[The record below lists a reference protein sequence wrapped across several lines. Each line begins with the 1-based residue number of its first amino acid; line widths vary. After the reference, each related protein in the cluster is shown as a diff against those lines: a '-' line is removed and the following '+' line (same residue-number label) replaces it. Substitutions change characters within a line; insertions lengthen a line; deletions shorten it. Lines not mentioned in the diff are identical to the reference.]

1 VPSLLTFARWA
12 KLFLLSP
19 AGIRERSR
27 SILRSF
33 YFYIIPGTWALLLLL
48 LIPLEDARPG
58 SAQAAYDHAWNLFLM
73 GRLTDSQQ
81 EAEQGYKQFQ
91 NSNTEWASR
100 FQILEAEAMLWRGMS
115 DDALRLLAAYPNSTN
130 SDDNV
135 RKLAIQ
141 AIALAHK
148 HQLSKAG
155 EKLAQAEYLCKTE
168 TLASCG
174 YVFNVLGNLAIMQG
188 NIHEASQHFLG
199 CLSFAQVHNNRF
211 LEASALIN
219 LGWIALQIDHFD
231 EAVDWSQNAHRIS
244 IEIGAQGLAQASA
257 GNLGWAYFQLG
268 DDERALELF
277 LDAEKSAT
285 RLGNLRD
292 ELKWISDAGYI
303 YRDTGDSDRAA
314 QSYRRALNL
323 ARQINSKEDI
333 VNALEDLARVSVVS
347 GKLDE
352 ASAYLDQV
360 TSMESASA
368 KGLSGYVMLTQGILA
383 AARHQDQQAETLFRA
398 IQSNPANPTTTRL
411 GAGDELAG
419 LYELEGNTKA
429 AERTYIITLTAFE
442 SARAQLRNENSRL
455 PFAANAT
462 GIYDHYIHLLVEQGR
477 SAEALAT
484 ADQSRARTLAQGL
497 GLAESKTSY
506 HTSQSVL
513 KVQIAEKL
521 SSGAKAHPLFS
532 ASCGTTKVVPF
543 QNRTFNT
550 GCSVLNPRQI
560 AQSSGATLL
569 FYWLGSERSY
579 LWAITPAKIAL
590 FPLPAQKEIAAR
602 VERYRK
608 ALLDAEDPQQTGNE
622 DGETLYQL
630 LVAPAAKLIRPNS
643 PVMILADG
651 ALNQLNF
658 ETLLAPGP
666 GVSPQVTPGAG
677 AHYWI
682 DDQTLLSAPSLE
694 LLAAA
699 RPAAGGSRKL
709 LLLGN
714 PVTPSPEYPSLPLF
728 GLEMT
733 QIAGH
738 FASRQAAVFAGQQA
752 TPAAYL
758 GSNPAQYAY
767 IHFVSHAIASRADP
781 LDSAII
787 LSGSTLSGGR
797 TGEESYK
804 LYAREIMQHPIDARL
819 VTISACYGSGT
830 RSYAGEGLV
839 GLSWAFL
846 RAGAHNVIGA
856 LWEVSDDSTPRLM
869 DALYQGLADGQ
880 NPASALRRAKLNLL
894 HSPGKFRAPYY
905 WAPFQIYTRR

>member
-1 VPSLLTFARWA
+1 M
-12 KLFLLSP
+12 LS
-19 AGIRERSR
+19 
-27 SILRSF
+27 
-33 YFYIIPGTWALLLLL
+33 
-48 LIPLEDARPG
+48 IPLEDARPG
-58 SAQAAYDHAWNLFLM
+58 RAQAAYDHAWKLFQH
-73 GRLTDSQQ
+73 GRLADSQQ
-81 EAEQGYKQFQ
+81 EARQGYEQSRI
-91 NSNTEWASR
+91 SNPEWASK
-100 FQILEAEAMLWRGMS
+100 FQLLEAEDMVWRGMY
-115 DDALRLLAAYPNSTN
+115 DDALRILAAFPASSNPEGI
-130 SDDNV
+130 V
-135 RKLAIQ
+135 RKLALESVIFTHQ
-141 AIALAHK
+141 QKLRLA
-148 HQLSKAG
+148 
-155 EKLAQAEYLCKTE
+155 
-168 TLASCG
+168 
-174 YVFNVLGNLAIMQG
+174 
-188 NIHEASQHFLG
+188 
-199 CLSFAQVHNNRF
+199 
-211 LEASALIN
+211 
-219 LGWIALQIDHFD
+219 D
-231 EAVDWSQNAHRIS
+231 
-244 IEIGAQGLAQASA
+244 QGLAQAENLCKSA
-257 GNLGWAYFQLG
+257 DFTACGDVLRARGILAIKQGQVPEAHQYFVESLSFARSHHDRWLEANAALNLGWAALKVDHYDEAAEWSKSSYQVAVEVGAENLAQIASGNLGWAYYQLG
-268 DDERALELF
+268 DAERSLNIF
-277 LDAEKSAT
+277 LDAEKRAI

-303 YRDTGDSDRAA
+303 YRDIGDLTRAA
-314 QSYRRALNL
+314 QSYRQALDL
-323 ARQINSKEDI
+323 AKRINSKEDI
-333 VNALEDLARVSVVS
+333 ENALEDLARVSVGS

-352 ASAYLDQV
+352 ASAYHDQV
-360 TSMESASA
+360 TSMESASG
-368 KGLSGYVMLTQGILA
+368 KGLSGYVMLTQGMLA
-383 AARHQDQQAETLFRA
+383 AARHQNQQAETLFRA
-398 IQSNPANPTTTRL
+398 VQSNPSNPTTTRL
-411 GAGDELAG
+411 GAGDELAR

-429 AERTYIITLTAFE
+429 AEQSYKTTLTAFE
-442 SARAQLRNENSRL
+442 SARAQLKREDSRL
-455 PFAANAT
+455 PFAANAN
-462 GIYDHYIHLLVEQGR
+462 GIYDHYIHLLVEQVRGE
-477 SAEALAT
+477 EALAA

-497 GLAESKTSY
+497 GVAESKTSY
-506 HTSQSVL
+506 HPST
-513 KVQIAEKL
+513 
-521 SSGAKAHPLFS
+521 
-532 ASCGTTKVVPF
+532 
-543 QNRTFNT
+543 
-550 GCSVLNPRQI
+550 LNPRQI

-608 ALLDAEDPQQTGNE
+608 ALLDANDPLQTGNE
-622 DGETLYQL
+622 DGQALYQL
-630 LVAPAAKLIRPNS
+630 LVAPAAKLIRPNF

-666 GVSPQVTPGAG
+666 GVSPQVTAKAG

-699 RPAAGGSRKL
+699 RPATDGSRNL

-714 PVTPSPEYPSLPLF
+714 PVTPSAEYPSLPLF

-733 QIAGH
+733 QIARH
-738 FASRQAAVFAGQQA
+738 FAASHEAVFAGQQA

-758 GSNPAQYAY
+758 ASNPAQYAY

-787 LSGSTLSGGR
+787 LSGSTLSGVK

-880 NPASALRRAKLNLL
+880 NPATALRRAKLSIL
-894 HSPGKFRAPYY
+894 HSPGRFRAPYY

>member
-1 VPSLLTFARWA
+1 MLLN
-12 KLFLLSP
+12 
-19 AGIRERSR
+19 
-27 SILRSF
+27 SI
-33 YFYIIPGTWALLLLL
+33 
-48 LIPLEDARPG
+48 EDTRPG
-58 SAQAAYDHAWNLFLM
+58 RAQDEYQYAVRIYHRGELKK
-73 GRLTDSQQ
+73 GQQ
-81 EAEQGYKQFQ
+81 VAEQGFRQFRF
-91 NSNTEWASR
+91 SDPDWAAK
-100 FQILEAEAMLWRGMS
+100 FQLLQAEIMVRRGMY
-115 DDALRLLAAYPNSTN
+115 DDALNLLADYHPDSNHTEESIH
-130 SDDNV
+130 
-135 RKLAIQ
+135 KLAIE
-141 AIALAHK
+141 ADALTNQK
-148 HQLSKAG
+148 QLSAASQI
-155 EKLAQAEYLCKTE
+155 LAEADDLCKMQVY
-168 TLASCG
+168 ASCG
-174 YVFNVLGNLAIMQG
+174 YVLRMRGFLAVRLGAIP
-188 NIHEASQHFLG
+188 EAKQQLLE
-199 CLSFAQVHNNRF
+199 CLSFAQTHQDRF
-211 LEASALIN
+211 LEASAALT
-219 LGWIALQIDHFD
+219 LGWTALQTDHFD
-231 EAVDWSQNAHRIS
+231 EAVNWSRIAYKAAVDL
-244 IEIGAQGLAQASA
+244 GADNLTQAAS

-268 DDERALELF
+268 DDDRALEQF
-277 LDAEKSAT
+277 LEAEKSAT

-292 ELKWISDAGYI
+292 ELKWINNAGAI
-303 YRDTGDSDRAA
+303 YHDTGDSPHAA
-314 QSYRRALNL
+314 QYYRRALDL
-323 ARQINSKEDI
+323 AKQIDSKEDI
-333 VNALEDLARVSVVS
+333 AYALEDLAQVSVET

-352 ASAYLDQV
+352 ANGYLDQV
-360 TSMESASA
+360 TLMKSAGGNLLSA
-368 KGLSGYVMLTQGILA
+368 HVLLTQGMLA
-383 AARHQDQQAETLFRA
+383 AARHEDQQAATLFRTV
-398 IQSNPANPTTTRL
+398 QSNPANPTTTRL
-411 GAGDELAG
+411 GAGDELAS

-429 AERTYIITLTAFE
+429 AEQTYKATLATFE

-455 PFAANAT
+455 PFATNAT

-477 SAEALAT
+477 GEEALAA

-497 GLAESKTSY
+497 GIAESKTTY
-506 HTSQSVL
+506 HPST
-513 KVQIAEKL
+513 
-521 SSGAKAHPLFS
+521 
-532 ASCGTTKVVPF
+532 
-543 QNRTFNT
+543 
-550 GCSVLNPRQI
+550 LNPRQI

-569 FYWLGSERSY
+569 FYWLGSQHSY
-579 LWAITPAKIAL
+579 LWAITPAKVAL

-602 VERYRK
+602 VESYRK
-608 ALLDAEDPQQTGNE
+608 ALLDAEDPLQSGNE
-622 DGETLYQL
+622 DGQTLYQL
-630 LVAPAAKLIRPNS
+630 LVAPAAKLIRPDF

-666 GVSPQVTPGAG
+666 GVSPQVTSNAGAG

-699 RPAAGGSRKL
+699 RPAAGGTRNL

-714 PVTPSPEYPSLPLF
+714 PVTPSAEYPSLPLF

-733 QIAGH
+733 QIARH
-738 FASRQAAVFAGQQA
+738 FAARHAAVFAGQQA
-752 TPAAYL
+752 TPSAYL
-758 GSNPAQYAY
+758 TSNPAQYAY

-787 LSGSTLSGGR
+787 LSGSTLSGGKA
-797 TGEESYK
+797 GEESYK

-894 HSPGKFRAPYY
+894 HSPGRFRAPFY